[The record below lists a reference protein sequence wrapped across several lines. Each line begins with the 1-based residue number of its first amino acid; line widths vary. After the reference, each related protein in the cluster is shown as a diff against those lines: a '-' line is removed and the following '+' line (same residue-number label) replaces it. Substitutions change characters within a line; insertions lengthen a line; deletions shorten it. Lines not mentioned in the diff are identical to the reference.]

1 MVWGAGP
8 VGLFLGGVL
17 ASAGHEVVFWGRP
30 ALLEPLRLGF
40 TLERHHRVERIG
52 AIRTVY
58 TIQQALA
65 EGEYEAVLVCYKAL
79 HNRSLV
85 APMRALA
92 SVPFL
97 VMQNGVGNEE
107 FFAKIVRTVYSGTL
121 TSSVYWRSETS
132 LRVGHGGLGLALINA
147 DLREVG
153 AEHPLRRLG
162 DGWSKAGIPVSY
174 YPSYQSMKWSKLL
187 LNVLGNPLAAA
198 LDLPPDR
205 YLRSRMG
212 FQLERR
218 LLGEMLAIVRVQ
230 NLALA
235 NLPGFPV
242 RQLPALLSLPSLVW
256 RKLLGQGRG
265 GKLPSLLMD
274 RQAGRPLD
282 IETLLRVPLQI
293 ARDHRIEV
301 PTLTRLW
308 QHLVEGEPLDFGQ
321 ILLR

>member
-1 MVWGAGP
+1 VWGAGP

-17 ASAGHEVVFWGRP
+17 ARADYEVVFWGRP

-40 TLERHHRVERIG
+40 ELEQHHRMERIG

-58 TIQQALA
+58 SAQQALA
-65 EGEYEAVLVCYKAL
+65 QGEYEAVLVCYKAL
-79 HNRSLV
+79 QNPTLV
-85 APMRALA
+85 APIRALA
-92 SVPFL
+92 PIPFL

-107 FFAKIVRTVYSGTL
+107 FFAKTVRTVYSGAL
-121 TSSVYWRSETS
+121 TSSVYWRTGTC
-132 LRVGHGGLGLALINA
+132 LRVGRGGLGLALINA
-147 DLREVG
+147 NLHD
-153 AEHPLRRLG
+153 AAADHPLRRLG
-162 DGWSKAGIPVSY
+162 DCWSRAGVPVTY

-198 LDLPPDR
+198 LNLPPDR

-218 LLGEMLAIVRVQ
+218 LLREMLSIVRVQ
-230 NLALA
+230 NLSLV

-242 RQLPALLSLPSLVW
+242 RWLPALLDLPSFVW

-282 IETLLRVPLQI
+282 VETLLRVPLQI
-293 ARDHRIEV
+293 AGEQGIAV
-301 PTLTRLW
+301 PTLSQLW
-308 QHLVEGEPLDFGQ
+308 QHLVEDKPMDFDQ
-321 ILLR
+321 RLLR

>member
-1 MVWGAGP
+1 VWGAGP

-17 ASAGHEVVFWGRP
+17 AGTGLEVVFWGRP

-40 TLERHHRVERIG
+40 ELERHHRIEDIG

-58 TIQQALA
+58 SAQQALDQ
-65 EGEYEAVLVCYKAL
+65 GDYDMVLVCYKAL
-79 HNRSLV
+79 HNPTLM
-85 APMRALA
+85 APIRALA
-92 SVPFL
+92 HFPFL

-107 FFAKIVRTVYSGTL
+107 FFAETVRTVYSGTL
-121 TSSVYWRSETS
+121 SSSVYWRTETC
-132 LRVGHGGLGLALINA
+132 LRVGRGGLGLALMNA
-147 DLREVG
+147 NIRD
-153 AEHPLRRLG
+153 AEADHPLHQLG
-162 DGWSKAGIPVSY
+162 DCWSRSGVPISY

-198 LDLPPDR
+198 LALPPDR

-212 FQLERR
+212 FQLERC
-218 LLGEMLAIVRVQ
+218 LLGEMLSIVRVQ
-230 NLALA
+230 NLPLV

-242 RQLPALLSLPSLVW
+242 RWLPSVLGLPALVW

-274 RQAGRPLD
+274 RHAGRPLD

-293 ARDHRIEV
+293 AEEHGIAV
-301 PTLTRLW
+301 PTLSRLW
-308 QHLVEGEPLDFGQ
+308 QHLVEGQPLDFGQ
-321 ILLR
+321 SSIG